1 MKVTN
6 PALLITAYSAQDS
19 VTSSMVS
26 LPSPQQPLMS
36 QPSPSPQIPM
46 QHSPMPQMP
55 QGQPQPQQQAQ
66 PIVSQPQMTN
76 QMPPQSQYEQM
87 KMVCSYFVLGVFE
100 IFIWGNFSLIH
111 VIHVYVFTVIYSK
124 AYISNNLF

>member
-6 PALLITAYSAQDS
+6 PALLIIAYSVQDS

-87 KMVCSYFVLGVFE
+87 KMVGSCFVLGFLK
-100 IFIWGNFSLIH
+100 FLLWGNFL
-111 VIHVYVFTVIYSK
+111 
-124 AYISNNLF
+124 

>member
-6 PALLITAYSAQDS
+6 PALLITAYSVQDS

-87 KMVCSYFVLGVFE
+87 KMVGSCFVLGVFE
-100 IFIWGNFSLIH
+100 IFIMG
-111 VIHVYVFTVIYSK
+111 
-124 AYISNNLF
+124 